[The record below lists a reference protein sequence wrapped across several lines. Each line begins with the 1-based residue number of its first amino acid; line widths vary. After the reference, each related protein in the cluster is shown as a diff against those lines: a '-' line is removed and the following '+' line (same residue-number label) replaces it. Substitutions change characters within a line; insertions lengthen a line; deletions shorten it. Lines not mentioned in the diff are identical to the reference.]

1 MLIFTFPYLD
11 AILLL
16 FFSPFPLFIP
26 TKVRIDQG
34 KTYRRKLSKMG
45 TVNYKMD
52 FLKTD
57 PFVFPPPFLEGGV
70 KRKPFDFA
78 YASTI
83 PAHLRPS
90 SGQEPG
96 IMEFSV
102 KIRRLLS
109 LFRSVALLKLPR
121 ADRSPAKP
129 LGSPSTLK
137 MVPNFLPMNVF
148 SLFIS
153 SECSFSREY
162 SPQSNKRSP
171 KSFWGPKI
179 LLKKAKKAFFGPKN

>member
-57 PFVFPPPFLEGGV
+57 PFVFPPPFSGRRSKTQAFRLCICLDD
-70 KRKPFDFA
+70 PC
-78 YASTI
+78 
-83 PAHLRPS
+83 PS
-90 SGQEPG
+90 
-96 IMEFSV
+96 
-102 KIRRLLS
+102 
-109 LFRSVALLKLPR
+109 
-121 ADRSPAKP
+121 
-129 LGSPSTLK
+129 
-137 MVPNFLPMNVF
+137 
-148 SLFIS
+148 
-153 SECSFSREY
+153 
-162 SPQSNKRSP
+162 
-171 KSFWGPKI
+171 
-179 LLKKAKKAFFGPKN
+179 